1 MRSVFFTFSGLL
13 ALLGNAALA
22 EVPTSVVRYGDLD
35 LSQPHDARV
44 LHSRILWAAER
55 VCAQYAGHNVIVVRQ
70 HEMCVRQA
78 VENAIKRINR
88 PELDAV
94 HGVWT
99 GKRSDPWRLAARD
112 GL

>member
-1 MRSVFFTFSGLL
+1 
-13 ALLGNAALA
+13 
-22 EVPTSVVRYGDLD
+22 
-35 LSQPHDARV
+35 
-44 LHSRILWAAER
+44 
-55 VCAQYAGHNVIVVRQ
+55 VVRQ